1 VISAGTVLADRKK
14 GNHMKLV
21 RRHLLVALLLGLS
34 LIPLAA
40 CGDDDDDGDTTA
52 AEEDG
57 GGEEKGSITV
67 GSADFAESTIVAA
80 MYAEVLE
87 DAGYD
92 VERNFGIGSRETYF
106 PALEE
111 GEIDVVPEFVGTL
124 TTFLEGEASPDAQES
139 KSALEE
145 VLPEGLVALEPS
157 EAESTNVFVVTSET
171 AEAQDLGTV
180 SDLAG
185 KEGELTLGGPPEC
198 PERPFCIPGLRD
210 TYDVDFSANFRPLD
224 VGGPLTKDALT
235 NGDID
240 VALLFSTDGAIIEN
254 DWVAL
259 EDDKNLQ
266 QSEAVL
272 AVGRDEALDDEAQQ
286 LLDEVASTLTND
298 EYAELVKRVG
308 VDQEDPEDVAREYVE
323 EKELVGG

>member
-1 VISAGTVLADRKK
+1 
-14 GNHMKLV
+14 MKLV

-34 LIPLAA
+34 LLPLAA
-40 CGDDDDDGDTTA
+40 CGDDDGDGDTTA
-52 AEEDG
+52 AEDG
-57 GGEEKGSITV
+57 GGDQKGSVVV
-67 GSADFAESTIVAA
+67 GSADFPESTIVAA
-80 MYAEVLE
+80 MYAEVLD
-87 DAGYD
+87 DAGYG

-124 TTFLEGEASPDAQES
+124 TTFLEGEASPDAEES
-139 KSALEE
+139 KRALEG

-171 AEAQDLGTV
+171 AEAEGLETV

-185 KEGELTLGGPPEC
+185 KEGALTLGGPPEC

-210 TYDVDFSANFRPLD
+210 TYGVDFSGNFRPLD
-224 VGGPLTKDALT
+224 AGGPLTKDALT

-254 DWVAL
+254 DWVEL
-259 EDDKNLQ
+259 EDDKDLQ

-272 AVGRDEALDDEAQQ
+272 AVGREEALDEEAQG

-298 EYAELVKRVG
+298 DYKELVKRVG
-308 VDQEDPEDVAREYVE
+308 IDQEDPEDVAREYVE
-323 EKELVGG
+323 EKELVGT

>member
-1 VISAGTVLADRKK
+1 
-14 GNHMKLV
+14 MKLV
-21 RRHLLVALLLGLS
+21 RRHLLVAVLLGLS

-40 CGDDDDDGDTTA
+40 CGDDDDGDTTA
-52 AEEDG
+52 AEEE
-57 GGEEKGSITV
+57 GGEQRGSITV

-106 PALEE
+106 PALQE

-124 TTFLEGEASPDAQES
+124 TTYLEGEASPDAEES
-139 KSALEE
+139 KRALDE
-145 VLPEGLVALEPS
+145 VLPEGLVALETS
-157 EAESTNVFVVTSET
+157 EAESANVFVVTSET
-171 AEAQDLGTV
+171 AEAQGLEAV

-210 TYDVDFSANFRPLD
+210 TYGVDFSNNFRPLD
-224 VGGPLTKDALT
+224 VGGPLTRDALT

-254 DWVAL
+254 DWVEL
-259 EDDKNLQ
+259 EDDQDLQ

-272 AVGRDEALDDEAQQ
+272 AVGREEALDEEARG

-298 EYAELVKRVG
+298 DYKELVKRVG

>member
-1 VISAGTVLADRKK
+1 
-14 GNHMKLV
+14 MKLV

-52 AEEDG
+52 AEEE
-57 GGEEKGSITV
+57 GGEQKGSVTV

-106 PALEE
+106 PALQE
-111 GEIDVVPEFVGTL
+111 GEIDVIPEFVGTL
-124 TTFLEGEASPDAQES
+124 TTYLEGEASPDVEAS
-139 KSALEE
+139 KRALDE
-145 VLPEGLVALEPS
+145 VLPEGLVALETS

-171 AEAQDLGTV
+171 AEAEGLEAV

-210 TYDVDFSANFRPLD
+210 TYGVDFSNNFRPLD

-259 EDDKNLQ
+259 EDDQDLQ

-272 AVGRDEALDDEAQQ
+272 AVGREEALDEEARG
-286 LLDEVASTLTND
+286 LLDEVAATLTND
-298 EYAELVKRVG
+298 EYRELVKRVG

-323 EKELVGG
+323 EKELIGA

>member
-1 VISAGTVLADRKK
+1 
-14 GNHMKLV
+14 MKLV

-52 AEEDG
+52 AEEE
-57 GGEEKGSITV
+57 GGEAKGSVTV

-106 PALEE
+106 PALQE

-124 TTFLEGEASPDAQES
+124 TTFLEGEASADAEES
-139 KSALEE
+139 KRALDE
-145 VLPEGLVALEPS
+145 VLPEGLVALETS

-171 AEAQDLGTV
+171 AEAEGLEAV

-210 TYDVDFSANFRPLD
+210 TYGVDFSNNFRPLD
-224 VGGPLTKDALT
+224 AGGPLTKDALT

-254 DWVAL
+254 DWVEL
-259 EDDKNLQ
+259 EDDQDLQ

-272 AVGRDEALDDEAQQ
+272 AVGREEALDEEAQG
-286 LLDEVASTLTND
+286 LLDEVASALTND
-298 EYAELVKRVG
+298 EYKELVKRVG
-308 VDQEDPEDVAREYVE
+308 IDQEDPEDVAREYVK
-323 EKELVGG
+323 EKELIGA

>member
-1 VISAGTVLADRKK
+1 VISTGTVLAERKK

-21 RRHLLVALLLGLS
+21 RRHTLVALLLGLS

-52 AEEDG
+52 AEEDA
-57 GGEEKGSITV
+57 GEEKGSVTV

-106 PALEE
+106 PALQE
-111 GEIDVVPEFVGTL
+111 GEIDVVPEFVGSL
-124 TTFLEGEASPDAQES
+124 TTFLEGEASPDAEET
-139 KSALEE
+139 KAALEE
-145 VLPEGLVALEPS
+145 LLPEGLVALETS

-171 AEAQDLGTV
+171 AEAQGLEAV

-185 KEGELTLGGPPEC
+185 KEAELTLGGPPEC

-210 TYDVDFSANFRPLD
+210 TYGVDFSGNFRPLD

-254 DWVAL
+254 DWVEL
-259 EDDKNLQ
+259 EDDKDLQ

-272 AVGRDEALDDEAQQ
+272 AVGREEALDEEAQG
-286 LLDEVASTLTND
+286 LLDEVASTLTNE
-298 EYAELVKRVG
+298 EYKVLAKRVG
-308 VDQEDPEDVAREYVE
+308 IDQEDPEDVAREYVE
-323 EKELVGG
+323 EKELVGS

>member
-1 VISAGTVLADRKK
+1 MISDGTFPADRQK

-52 AEEDG
+52 AEEEG
-57 GGEEKGSITV
+57 GGEQRGSVTV

-106 PALEE
+106 LALEE
-111 GEIDVVPEFVGTL
+111 GEIDVIPEFVGSLATY
-124 TTFLEGEASPDAQES
+124 LEAEASPDPAES
-139 KSALEE
+139 KRAVEGAL
-145 VLPEGLVALEPS
+145 PDGLVALETS
-157 EAESTNVFVVTSET
+157 EAESANVFVVTSET
-171 AEAQDLGTV
+171 AEAQDLESV

-210 TYDVDFSANFRPLD
+210 TYGVDFSNNFRPLD
-224 VGGPLTKDALT
+224 VGGPRTRDALS

-240 VALLFSTDGAIIEN
+240 VALLFSTDGAILEN
-254 DWVAL
+254 EWVEL
-259 EDDKNLQ
+259 EDDQDLQ

-272 AVGRDEALDDEAQQ
+272 AVGQEEALDEEAQG

-298 EYAELVKRVG
+298 EYKELVKRVG
-308 VDQEDPEDVAREYVE
+308 IDQEDPEDVAREYVE
-323 EKELVGG
+323 DKGLIGG